1 MTTVKQTV
9 YEKGKHY
16 KMCVLFTS
24 RSAEQYINVKDGGD
38 GGQAFKVEVTGNLVC
53 PLSRLKNKVVDLVC
67 TDVTDRGPEFALER
81 KYFVQQTKGS
91 SRGGNVGC
99 KEGLKVEF
107 KKSLVYSPV
116 TSQADSDQPFE
127 IAKVM
132 AAFMNTKGGTLYIGV
147 DDEGFISGIENDLPL
162 LGSVPLLMNSKSDAA
177 YKYPANI
184 DGYRRKLTNAVLWYL
199 GKSAAALMGEI
210 EEVKDSASGRSYVR
224 VSVEASDDVVYL
236 GREQSIVYRSQASVT
251 YLTGAE
257 REKYVRH
264 RFFMQGEKSA
274 VERLAAANRRI
285 LQLERELAR
294 AKSASRN
301 AAATRPVRLPSKAG
315 KPRIGQVAKSVFPV
329 LFAKNMVSEE
339 DVAFLVSKKAEK
351 RFKTKSNPIIKEIRK
366 DAVLEAKDGKGR
378 KRFYSDIVLPYKGKN
393 YLLTSQWFKEGLDSL
408 VSWLAAHGIDGKRI
422 DELCGK
428 EVGKRE

>member
-1 MTTVKQTV
+1 MTTAKQTV
-9 YEKGKHY
+9 YEKGKLY
-16 KMCVLFTS
+16 KMPVMFVS
-24 RSAEQYINVKDGGD
+24 RSGERYINVMEAGG
-38 GGQAFKVEVTGNLVC
+38 GEPFKVEVTGSLVR
-53 PLSRLKNKVVDLVC
+53 PLSSLKDKVVDLVC
-67 TDVTDRGPEFALER
+67 TDVTDRRPEFALAGR
-81 KYFVQQTKGS
+81 YFVRPAAKAVLK
-91 SRGGNVGC
+91 GGNVGC
-99 KEGLKVEF
+99 NEGLKVEF
-107 KKSLVYSPV
+107 KRSLVYKPG
-116 TSQADSDQPFE
+116 TNQPDSDQPFE

-147 DDEGFISGIENDLPL
+147 DDEGFVTGIENDLPL

-210 EEVKDSASGRSYVR
+210 EEVKDNASGRSYVR

-351 RFKTKSNPIIKEIRK
+351 RFKTKSNPVLKEIKK

-422 DELCGK
+422 DELCGN
-428 EVGKRE
+428 EVGTRA